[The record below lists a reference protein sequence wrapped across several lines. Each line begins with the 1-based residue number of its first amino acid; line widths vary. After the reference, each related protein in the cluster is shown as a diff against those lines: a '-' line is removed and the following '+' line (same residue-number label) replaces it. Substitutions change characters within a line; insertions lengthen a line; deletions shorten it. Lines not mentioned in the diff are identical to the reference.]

1 MVDAEEEAL
10 KPKKSFADLLI
21 LKDIG
26 LTIKQGEFVCI
37 LGDVGSGKSSFLMS
51 IVGDLLYTNP
61 EFA

>member
-1 MVDAEEEAL
+1 VDAEEEAL